1 MQNRIRHLLNDW
13 RPELPEQPA
22 QPAPQE
28 PATPPDSREGVYA
41 LPRGINM
48 LMPVELCINRD
59 LLITLLSASIQEMHR
74 HKKEG
79 MEAVSEAAR
88 AELEAALQQQLAFRA
103 WARSHPANYICI
115 AMYPTTEVDTVED
128 IEDLGEF

>member
-1 MQNRIRHLLNDW
+1 MKNRIRHLMTDW
-13 RPELPEQPA
+13 HPEL
-22 QPAPQE
+22 PAPQE
-28 PATPPDSREGVYA
+28 PAPKAPKVDRPTGGYP

-74 HKKEG
+74 HKREVF
-79 MEAVSEAAR
+79 EEVSEAAR

-103 WARSHPANYICI
+103 WARAHPANYICI
-115 AMYPTTEVDTVED
+115 AMYPTTEADTTVED
-128 IEDLGEF
+128 LEDLGEL

>member
-1 MQNRIRHLLNDW
+1 MKNRITHVLKDW
-13 RPELPEQPA
+13 NPEQLAAETAPKPA
-22 QPAPQE
+22 SVERVSGGYP
-28 PATPPDSREGVYA
+28 

-74 HKKEG
+74 HKR
-79 MEAVSEAAR
+79 AQPSPLSDQAH

-103 WARSHPANYICI
+103 WAREHPANYICI
-115 AMYPTTEVDTVED
+115 ALYPTTEADTVED
-128 IEDLGEF
+128 LEDLSDF